1 MYTSVL
7 IASTCLFSGGMWQ
20 PLLNVALG
28 EGMGFWA
35 AFVFVGAADGVVFL
49 VALQVGVLCDDVVV
63 RL

>member
-1 MYTSVL
+1 MYTTVL

-49 VALQVGVLCDDVVV
+49 VALQVGVL
-63 RL
+63 